1 MEAYSKTS
9 RNRIQLAEYRTDTN
23 IPSYPTKVDFP
34 TSNVRTINCDSTMS
48 GSKNPQWRD
57 QVKAHVSATT
67 PFQGNET
74 KVLSSTP
81 SSATVE
87 WMTNGSSG
95 PITGGNY
102 FYYRKTVRKS
112 TMLDTSGYYDAW
124 IVPPAGNSAYA
135 NADNQAIARLYD
147 TLQSFEGTNGIG
159 EDLGEL
165 GQTVKLLTNP
175 LGSLRKG
182 ILSVVD
188 NFEGSLKRKRGA
200 ELVKGLA
207 DAALEYKFGVVP
219 LCNQIANVTV
229 ALQNREVLANYYPFH
244 CSGKSDSFEQGPAI
258 SQDYLFDTTGRRTFT
273 SEVIYRG
280 QWSAEAGA
288 DQRAVSDI
296 LGLRFK
302 DILPTVWNLLPYS
315 WMADYVSNVGTIVQS
330 VSVPWGN
337 VAWCCKT
344 VRNTV
349 LGILSQRETYSRF
362 ATTYAASNPW
372 NKSLSPG
379 SFSWQGKYTSRSIV
393 YNIPRPEFRL
403 NPVQSASHMF
413 NLGALLTQKLVT
425 HSGLLSAAVK
435 REPRIHDQF
444 QAELYRRR
452 ERIPYP
458 FHSQ

>member
-1 MEAYSKTS
+1 MEAYSKTT
-9 RNRIQLAEYRTDTN
+9 RNRPTLFRKIVDTN

-34 TSNVRTINCDSTMS
+34 SEDRWVFNCDSTMS

-67 PFQGNET
+67 PFQGSEM
-74 KVLSSTP
+74 KLSSTP
-81 SSATVE
+81 SQATVE

-102 FYYRKTVRKS
+102 WAYRKTVRTS
-112 TMLDTSGYYDAW
+112 SMLETNGTYDSW
-124 IVPPAGNSAYA
+124 LVPPAGNSAFA

-147 TLQSFEGTNGIG
+147 ALQGFEGTNGIG

-182 ILSVVD
+182 ILAVVD

-200 ELVKGLA
+200 QLVKGLA

-219 LCNQIANVTV
+219 LCNQIAGVTV
-229 ALQNREVLANYYPFH
+229 ALQNRAILANYYPFH
-244 CSGKSDSFEQGPAI
+244 CSGKSDSFEQGPEV
-258 SQDYLFDTTGRRTFT
+258 SQDYLFKTSGRRTFT
-273 SEVIYRG
+273 SEVVYRG
-280 QWSAEAGA
+280 QWSAQAGA

-302 DILPTVWNLLPYS
+302 DVLPTVWNLLPYS
-315 WMADYVSNVGTIVQS
+315 WMADYVSNIGTIVQS
-330 VSVPWGN
+330 VSVPWGG

-349 LGILSQRETYSRF
+349 IGFLSQRATYSDF

-372 NKSLSPG
+372 YKTLSPG
-379 SFSWQGKYTSRSIV
+379 SLEFQGKYTSRSIV

-435 REPRIHDQF
+435 REPRLNDQF
-444 QAELYRRR
+444 QAEVGRRR

-458 FHSQ
+458 SFHF